1 MERSLILYI
10 AMSLDGYIA
19 GPNGELDWLFS
30 DQDYGYYEFIKTID
44 TVLIGRKTYDEI
56 LDFDVPYPYDDK
68 KSYVFT
74 TNPGN
79 YSSDHDITFTAEDP
93 LDVWKSLKEQE
104 GRDVWLVGGGKLINP
119 FVSQNEID
127 QYIIAVHPI
136 ILGKGIELFR
146 DIDRRINLET
156 EEVKTFDSGLVQ
168 LFLNKT
174 GD

>member
-30 DQDYGYYEFIKTID
+30 DQDYGYGRFVKNID
-44 TVLIGRKTYDEI
+44 TAFIGRKTYDKMMT
-56 LDFDVPYPYDDK
+56 FDVPYPFADK

-74 TNPGN
+74 STPGK
-79 YSSDHDITFTAEDP
+79 YSSEYNITFTSENPLIVWDTLKKEDG
-93 LDVWKSLKEQE
+93 KNI
-104 GRDVWLVGGGKLINP
+104 WLMGGGELITP
-119 FVSQNEID
+119 FVNHNEID
-127 QYIIAVHPI
+127 QYIIAIHPI
-136 ILGKGIELFR
+136 ILGEGIELFR

-168 LFLNKT
+168 LFLNKA
-174 GD
+174 GN